1 MNMADFRNLT
11 NFPKL
16 PQLRISGKG
25 KTLIIGAIIVILIIL
40 DGLVSVPPGHVGI
53 IYDRG
58 RGVLAQELPEG
69 LHLKIPFW
77 QVSYLTDVRTQE
89 YTMSVAPG
97 EGALYSDDSMTA
109 PTSDGQT
116 VTVDATVLFHV
127 DPNMAAELFQAVGPD
142 FVQKIVRPIARSQIR
157 AQVAKYTAIDVYAKK
172 RDEAEQNINDR
183 IEELYAE
190 KDIILEQVL
199 LRHIAFSD
207 EYAQAIEDKQ
217 VAEQRIQKAEYQKL
231 EAAELKQ
238 KIIIEAEAEAEAIS
252 LKGKSL
258 RANPQVIQF
267 EFVQKMAPD
276 ISWGIMPDNVL
287 PLLNLGL

>member
-1 MNMADFRNLT
+1 MADFRNLAP
-11 NFPKL
+11 FPKL
-16 PQLRISGKG
+16 PQIRIGSKG
-25 KTLIIGAIIVILIIL
+25 ITFIIGLIVVVLIIL

-58 RGVLAQELPEG
+58 RGVLADELPEG

-89 YTMSVAPG
+89 YTMSVAAG
-97 EGALYSDDSMTA
+97 EGAVYSDDSMTA

-116 VTVDATVLFHV
+116 VWVDATVLFHV
-127 DPNMAAELFQAVGPD
+127 DRTMAAELFQEVGPD
-142 FVQKIVRPIARSQIR
+142 YVQKIVRPIARSQIR
-157 AQVAKYTAIDVYAKK
+157 SQIAKYTAIDVYAKK
-172 RDEAEQNINDR
+172 RDDAEKQIDAR
-183 IEELYAE
+183 IKELYAE
-190 KDIILEQVL
+190 KDIVLEKLL

-207 EYAQAIEDKQ
+207 QYALAIEEKQ

-238 KIIIEAEAEAEAIS
+238 KIIIEAEAEAEAIK
-252 LKGKSL
+252 LKGEML

-267 EFVQKMAPD
+267 EFVQKMSPN
-276 ISWGIMPDNVL
+276 ITWGIMPDNVL
-287 PLLNLGL
+287 PLLNLGM

>member
-1 MNMADFRNLT
+1 MADFRNLT

-16 PQLRISGKG
+16 PQIRVGRKG
-25 KTLIIGAIIVILIIL
+25 TTFIIAAIIVILIIL

-58 RGVLAQELPEG
+58 RGVLASELPEG

-89 YTMSVAPG
+89 YTMSLSPG
-97 EGALYSDDSMTA
+97 EGAIYSDDSMTA

-127 DPNMAAELFQAVGPD
+127 DPNKASELFQTVGPD
-142 FVQKIVRPIARSQIR
+142 FVQKIVRPVARSQIR

-172 RDEAEQNINDR
+172 RDEAEKKINDR

-207 EYAQAIEDKQ
+207 EYAQAIENKQ
-217 VAEQRIQKAEYQKL
+217 VAEQRIQMAEYQKL
-231 EAAELKQ
+231 EASELKE
-238 KIIIEAEAEAEAIS
+238 KKIIEAEADAEAIR
-252 LKGKSL
+252 LKGISL

-276 ISWGIMPDNVL
+276 ISWGIMPDSIV
-287 PLLNLGL
+287 PLINLR